1 MRQTLL
7 NTFKSHSDFDIV
19 DLKCFKRLKM
29 DSYSQLSNVY
39 SLQSSQLE
47 RIDVRFD
54 KCLISGIWSES
65 ILTKSKQ
72 CSENTSK

>member
-7 NTFKSHSDFDIV
+7 NTFKSHSDFDTV

-54 KCLISGIWSES
+54 KCLTSS
-65 ILTKSKQ
+65 IKQ
-72 CSENTSK
+72 FDIGHLVRVDFN

>member
-7 NTFKSHSDFDIV
+7 NTFKSHSDFDTV

-54 KCLISGIWSES
+54 KCLTSS
-65 ILTKSKQ
+65 IKQ
-72 CSENTSK
+72 FDFEHLIRFDFN

>member
-7 NTFKSHSDFDIV
+7 NTFKSHSDFDTV

-54 KCLISGIWSES
+54 KCLTSS
-65 ILTKSKQ
+65 IKQ
-72 CSENTSK
+72 FDFEHLVRVDFN

>member
-7 NTFKSHSDFDIV
+7 NTFKSHSDFDTV

-29 DSYSQLSNVY
+29 DSYSQLWNVY

-54 KCLISGIWSES
+54 KCLTSS
-65 ILTKSKQ
+65 IKQ
-72 CSENTSK
+72 FDFGHLVRVDFN

>member
-7 NTFKSHSDFDIV
+7 NTFKSHSDFDTV
-19 DLKCFKRLKM
+19 DFKCFKRLKM

-54 KCLISGIWSES
+54 KCLTSS
-65 ILTKSKQ
+65 IK
-72 CSENTSK
+72 